1 MGGADGILHPTL
13 DEKLGELHEALA
25 SVAAHPKQDE
35 AEEEHILEQFH
46 SSRVIR
52 KLVLDCPAFAST
64 LWERALKGKCAVWAK
79 GHG

>member
-1 MGGADGILHPTL
+1 MGGAEGILQQSL
-13 DEKLGELHEALA
+13 EEKLSNLHEAIA
-25 SVAAHPKQDE
+25 SIAAQSKQDE

-64 LWERALKGKCAVWAK
+64 LWEKALKGKCAFWAK

>member
-13 DEKLGELHEALA
+13 DEKLGKLHEAIA
-25 SVAAHPKQDE
+25 SIAAQPKEDE

-52 KLVLDCPAFAST
+52 KLVMDCPPFAST
-64 LWERALKGKCAVWAK
+64 LWNNALKGKCASWVK